1 MNKHHRNLKNLI
13 KWITLY
19 RELYFYWSYGGIKWK
34 KFGLRGSKGR
44 ILLNNS
50 AYPKVEEKSKIPM
63 TNVWLK
69 NTSNTWSVI
78 QIMIVNIP
86 IRFEK
91 QTPRK
96 PSQVNLIHT
105 LNYKT
110 GKVTEQQLSV
120 TYHTKEK
127 YS

>member
-1 MNKHHRNLKNLI
+1 
-13 KWITLY
+13 
-19 RELYFYWSYGGIKWK
+19 
-34 KFGLRGSKGR
+34 
-44 ILLNNS
+44 
-50 AYPKVEEKSKIPM
+50 
-63 TNVWLK
+63 
-69 NTSNTWSVI
+69 
-78 QIMIVNIP
+78 MIVNIP

-91 QTPRK
+91 QIPRK

-120 TYHTKEK
+120 TYHIKEK